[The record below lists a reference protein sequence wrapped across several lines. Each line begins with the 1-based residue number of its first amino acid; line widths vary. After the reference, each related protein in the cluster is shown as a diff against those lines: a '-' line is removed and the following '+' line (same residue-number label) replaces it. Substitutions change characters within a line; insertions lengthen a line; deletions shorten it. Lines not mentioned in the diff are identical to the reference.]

1 MNINGKTILIT
12 GASTGIGKAL
22 VSQLAKQKVKLAIAS
37 RRIELLEELKNALT
51 PYNPNILLLKC
62 NVSNKS
68 DVISAYNQIKEKY
81 GNIDIAILNAGAGH
95 YMNVEK
101 YNSGFA
107 EEIYGANLFG
117 IIYWVE
123 QLLPEFLK
131 RKEGIIAGVSSLA
144 DNRGYSGSS
153 FYSSS
158 KAALTNYLEGLRVEL
173 YPYGVKIIT
182 IRPGFVRTPMTSK
195 NKFRMPY
202 LMSPDK
208 AALII
213 IDGLKKQKRI
223 IQFPWQ
229 MVLITNIVGLIP
241 GWLYEAIA
249 KKQLKKLE
257 KENEI
262 V

>member
-1 MNINGKTILIT
+1 MNINGKTILVT

-22 VSQLAKQKVKLAIAS
+22 VFQLAKQQVNLAIAA
-37 RRIELLEELKNALT
+37 RRIELLEELRNEIS
-51 PYNPNILLLKC
+51 PFNPNILLLKC
-62 NVSNKS
+62 DVGKKS
-68 DVISAYNQIKEKY
+68 DVINAYNQIKERY
-81 GNIDIAILNAGAGH
+81 GKIDIAILNAGVGH

-107 EEIYGANLFG
+107 EDIYGANLFG
-117 IIYWVE
+117 VIYWAE
-123 QLLPEFLK
+123 QLLPDFLK
-131 RKEGIIAGVSSLA
+131 RKDGIIAGVSSLA

-173 YPYGVKIIT
+173 YPYGIKVIT
-182 IRPGFVRTPMTSK
+182 IRPGFVKTPMTST

-208 AALII
+208 AASII
-213 IDGLKKQKRI
+213 IDGIKKQKRV

-229 MVLITNIVGLIP
+229 MVLITNLLGLIP

-249 KKQLKKLE
+249 KKQLKKLR
-257 KENEI
+257 K
-262 V
+262 

>member
-22 VSQLAKQKVKLAIAS
+22 VSQLAKQKVNLAIAA
-37 RRIELLEELKNALT
+37 RRIELLEELKTELT
-51 PYNPNILLLKC
+51 PFNPNILLLKC
-62 NVSNKS
+62 DVSKKS
-68 DVISAYNQIKEKY
+68 DVISAFNQIKGKY

-123 QLLPEFLK
+123 QLLPDFLK
-131 RKEGIIAGVSSLA
+131 RKNGIIAGVSSLA

-173 YPYGVKIIT
+173 HPFGVKVIT
-182 IRPGFVRTPMTSK
+182 IRPGFVRTPMTSN
-195 NKFRMPY
+195 NKFWMPF
-202 LMSPDK
+202 LMSPEK
-208 AALII
+208 AASII
-213 IDGLKKQKRI
+213 IGRIKKEKRV
-223 IQFPWQ
+223 IQFPWP

-241 GWLYEAIA
+241 GWFYEAIA
-249 KKQLKKLE
+249 KKQLKNLRK
-257 KENEI
+257 KMK
-262 V
+262 